1 MTTTTKATKATT
13 VSEKAEAVLFKLQ
26 FMSLMMMSGRT
37 DEAEDAFKKAQVIL
51 GDLITDAKKL
61 EA

>member
-13 VSEKAEAVLFKLQ
+13 VSAKAEAVLFKLQ
-26 FMSLMMMSGRT
+26 FMSLMMMTGRT
-37 DEAEDAFKKAQVIL
+37 DEAEAAFQQAQVML
-51 GDLITDAKKL
+51 DELITEAKKL